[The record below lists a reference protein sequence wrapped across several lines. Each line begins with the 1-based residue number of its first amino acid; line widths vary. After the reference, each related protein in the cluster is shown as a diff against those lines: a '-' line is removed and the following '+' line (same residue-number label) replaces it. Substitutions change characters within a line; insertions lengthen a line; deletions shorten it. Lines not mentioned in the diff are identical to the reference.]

1 MALRLS
7 TGLRDMML
15 GLQATISAVCAGA
28 GQTLTI
34 VDGAGGADTITRAAG
49 SFVTDGFVAG
59 DKVTLSGATTG
70 ANDTAFTGVLIDT
83 VAALTLTFETGVVD
97 TGEVFAAATVLAA
110 ATGGC
115 VKDIFRNG
123 ILYIY
128 SGSQPATADTAASG
142 TNLVK
147 ITDAS
152 GAWTAGAEAN
162 GLEFGDYSAGTLSKC
177 ADQTWSGVGIGGGGT
192 AGWFR
197 LCANPTDA
205 GALSTVLPRIDGSI
219 GTSGANLNMSS
230 TTIVDDATYTI
241 DTFTFTLP
249 LQYGS

>member
-7 TGLRDMML
+7 TGLRNQML

-28 GQTLTI
+28 GDTLTF
-34 VDGAGGADTITRAAG
+34 VDGGAGADTITRAAG

-59 DKVTLSGATTG
+59 DKVTVSGATTAG
-70 ANDTAFTGVLIDT
+70 NDTNFTGVLINT
-83 VAALTLTFETGVVD
+83 VAALTLTFDTGVVD
-97 TGEVFAAATVLAA
+97 TGEAFAAATVLAA

-115 VKDIFRNG
+115 LKDIFRNG

-128 SGSQPATADTAASG
+128 TGSQPATADTAASG
-142 TNLVK
+142 TNVVK
-147 ITDAS
+147 ITESS
-152 GAWTAGAEAN
+152 GAWVAGAEAN

-197 LCANPTDA
+197 LCANATDA
-205 GALSTVLPRIDGSI
+205 CGASTTLPRIDGSI

-241 DTFTFTLP
+241 DTFTLTLP

>member
-15 GLQATISAVCAGA
+15 GLQATIGAITAGA
-28 GQTLTI
+28 INTLTF
-34 VDGAGGADTITRAAG
+34 VEGSPSTVTRVAG
-49 SFVTDGFVAG
+49 SFITDGWVAG
-59 DKVTLSGATTG
+59 DKILCTGATTG
-70 ANDTAFTGVLIDT
+70 ANDTGLTDTLVAT
-83 VAALTLTFETGVVD
+83 VAALTLTLDDAVVD
-97 TGEVFAAATVLAA
+97 TGEIFAAATVMAA

-241 DTFTFTLP
+241 DTFTLTLP

>member
-28 GQTLTI
+28 GDTLTI
-34 VDGAGGADTITRAAG
+34 VDGGGSADTITRATG
-49 SFVTDGFVAG
+49 SFITDGFVAG
-59 DKVTLSGATTG
+59 DKVTLSGATTS

-83 VAALTLTFETGVVD
+83 VAALTLTFDTGVVD

-115 VKDIFRNG
+115 LKDIFRNG
-123 ILYIY
+123 CLWIY
-128 SGSQPATADTAASG
+128 SGSQPADADTAASG
-142 TNLVK
+142 TQLVK
-147 ITDAS
+147 ITESS
-152 GAWTAGAEAN
+152 GAFTHAAEAN
-162 GLEFGDYSAGTLSKC
+162 GLEFGDYSSGTISKC
-177 ADQTWSGVGIGGGGT
+177 ADETWSGVGLADGT

-197 LCANPTDA
+197 LVANPTDA
-205 GALSTVLPRIDGSI
+205 LGASTTLPRIDGSI

-230 TTIVDDATYTI
+230 TTIVTGATYTI
-241 DTFTFTLP
+241 DTFTLTLP
-249 LQYGS
+249 EQYGS

>member
-7 TGLRDMML
+7 TGLRDMMI
-15 GLQATISAVCAGA
+15 GLQATIGA
-28 GQTLTI
+28 ITVGAINTLTL
-34 VDGAGGADTITRAAG
+34 VEGSPSTVTRVAG
-49 SFVTDGFVAG
+49 SFVTDGWVAG
-59 DKVTLSGATTG
+59 DVITCSGATSP
-70 ANDTAFTGVLIDT
+70 ANDTSLTDTKVAT
-83 VAALTLTFETGVVD
+83 VAALLLTLDDLAVT
-97 TGEVFAAATVLAA
+97 TGEIFAAATLMAA
-110 ATGGC
+110 ATGGSL
-115 VKDIFRNG
+115 KDIFRNG

-147 ITDAS
+147 ITESS
-152 GAWTAGAEAN
+152 GVWGAGAEAN

-177 ADQTWSGVGIGGGGT
+177 ADETWSGVGIGGGGT

-205 GALSTVLPRIDGSI
+205 LALSTELPRIDGSI

-230 TTIVDDATYTI
+230 TTIVDAATYTI
-241 DTFTFTLP
+241 DTFTLTLP

>member
-7 TGLRDMML
+7 TGLRNLML
-15 GLQATISAVCAGA
+15 GGQATVTAITTGSDASIELNI
-28 GQTLTI
+28 T
-34 VDGAGGADTITRAAG
+34 GGDDTITRDAG
-49 SFVTDGFVAG
+49 SWITDGFVAG
-59 DKVTLSGATTG
+59 DIIKVTGCTTA
-70 ANDTAFTGVLIDT
+70 ANDTALTDLRIKT
-83 VAALTLTFETGVVD
+83 VAALTLTFDGAVINTDE
-97 TGEVFAAATVLAA
+97 ALAA
-110 ATGGC
+110 AGVICAAKGGC
-115 VKDIFRNG
+115 LKDIFRNG

-128 SGSQPATADTAASG
+128 TGSQPATADTAASG
-142 TNLVK
+142 TNVVK
-147 ITDAS
+147 ITDSS
-152 GAWTAGAEAN
+152 GAWVAGAEAN

-197 LCANPTDA
+197 LCANATDA
-205 GALSTVLPRIDGSI
+205 GALSTTLPRIDGSI

-241 DTFTFTLP
+241 DTFTLTLP

>member
-7 TGLRDMML
+7 TGLRDMMI
-15 GLQATISAVCAGA
+15 GLEASIDAS
-28 GQTLTI
+28 LN
-34 VDGAGGADTITRAAG
+34 GADGDTVAFVNSTPGTITQSSG
-49 SFVTDGFVAG
+49 SFITMGFVPG
-59 DKVTLSGATTG
+59 HSVKIIGATTPG
-70 ANDTAFTGVLIDT
+70 NEVTAKVKT
-83 VAALTLTFETGVVD
+83 VVALTLTFETGTAFTAEAFLD
-97 TGEVFAAATVLAA
+97 GTALMACS
-110 ATGGC
+110 GGSL
-115 VKDIFRNG
+115 KDIFRDG

-147 ITDAS
+147 ITESS
-152 GAWTAGAEAN
+152 GEWVAGAEGN
-162 GLEFGDYSAGTLSKC
+162 GLEFDTYSAGTISKC
-177 ADQTWSGVGIGGGGT
+177 TLETWSGVGIGGGGT

-197 LCANPTDA
+197 FCANPTDA
-205 GALSTVLPRIDGSI
+205 LALSTVLPRIDGSI

-241 DTFTFTLP
+241 DTFTLTLP